1 MAFPPGMDLVFGS
14 LDHREILRGIMP
26 LFASGLSSERRPDP
40 AKAAELIRA
49 LPTVDKAM
57 MDRVDRVVIAA
68 DNDDDGETGWKCS
81 ICLEG
86 AEVTPADGSAAI
98 KATPCH
104 HLFHSGC
111 LEPWFQTKTSW

>member
-1 MAFPPGMDLVFGS
+1 
-14 LDHREILRGIMP
+14 MP
-26 LFASGLSSERRPDP
+26 IFASGLADRRPDP

-49 LPTVDKAM
+49 LPTVDKAL
-57 MDRVDRVVIAA
+57 MDRVDRVVSAA
-68 DNDDDGETGWKCS
+68 DEDEDESGWKCS

-86 AEVTPADGSAAI
+86 AEVAPAEGSTAI

-111 LEPWFQTKTSW
+111 LEPWFRTRTSW

>member
-1 MAFPPGMDLVFGS
+1 MDIVFGG
-14 LDHREILRGIMP
+14 LDHREILRGLMP
-26 LFASGLSSERRPDP
+26 FFASGLGDERRPDP

-57 MDRVDRVVIAA
+57 MDRIDRVVIAA
-68 DNDDDGETGWKCS
+68 DNDDDDETGWKCS

-86 AEVTPADGSAAI
+86 AEVTPAEGSAAI